1 MTVDSEVLAVSAAW
15 DAALVRNDAEAIAGF
30 IADHWAYIGSTGA
43 TPKADIIDWIASGKL
58 AHHTMEIVGAVRVT
72 VHGETA
78 VVTARKQSTGSWD
91 GVSYAADEW
100 ISEVFVAQAGRWRCI
115 LSHKCPAE
123 A

>member
-15 DAALVRNDAEAIAGF
+15 DAVLVRNDAEEIAGF
-30 IADHWAYIGSTGA
+30 MADDWAYIGSAGA
-43 TPKADIIDWIASGKL
+43 TAKADIIDWIASGKL
-58 AHHTMEIVGAVRVT
+58 AHHTMEIVGAARVT

-78 VVTARKQSTGSWD
+78 VITARKQSTGSWD

-100 ISEVFVAQAGRWRCI
+100 ISEVFVLQAGRWRCI

-123 A
+123 I